1 MNKQIYLDTSG
12 VYSLLAKQ
20 DVNNKKT
27 VAILKKCRIDK
38 VTFVISDYI
47 IDELFTLLS
56 AKGLRH
62 LCEDVSKLLNQTKV
76 VKIEFVNEEIFNNA
90 KDYFLKHKDKKYS
103 FTDCVSFI
111 QMKSLNLIEVLSSDK
126 HFDQAGFKAL
136 L

>member
-1 MNKQIYLDTSG
+1 MNRQIFLDTSG
-12 VYSLLAKQ
+12 IYSLLDKQ

-27 VAILKKCRIDK
+27 TEILKNCRTNK

-62 LCEDVSKLLNQTKV
+62 LCEDVSKLLNKTKA
-76 VKIEFVNEEIFNNA
+76 VKIEFVNEEVFHKA
-90 KDYFLKHKDKKYS
+90 KDNFLKFKDKRYS
-103 FTDCVSFI
+103 FTDCVSFV
-111 QMKSLNLIEVLSSDK
+111 QMKNLGLKEVLSSDK
-126 HFDQAGFKAL
+126 HFDQAGFKSL